1 MAEEVKPQPRRRYD
15 TTRRQA
21 QAAQTRQDIVAAA
34 QRVFLERGYS
44 GATLT
49 AIAQA
54 AGVVVETI
62 YRGFGSKA
70 SLFKVVVRAAVAGGA
85 ARAAVPPEQRPAIQA
100 VIAETDPRRQFQLYA
115 ATQPGIHAR
124 AGPLLRVLVGA
135 AAADPELAEVWAQL
149 ENERLAGM
157 GRFAQRLA
165 DRGVLRP
172 GLSAEDARDVLW
184 PLNSMAARALPRLAC
199 PHVGRGAAAR
209 PAIGRAGRLAGVSG
223 DHGCLMPS
231 GWPTLMRFCWWH
243 AGLVL
248 DRAAVLVY
256 DLNLWRACT
265 RRRSAARR
273 TGTCARWPV
282 SAAGRRWSRSG
293 MWAPRPRSRRC
304 WMPASGRSCL
314 TAPGTWRL
322 GMWPLPGGCW
332 KISVSRASSTR
343 RPGAARPGCR

>member
-62 YRGFGSKA
+62 
-70 SLFKVVVRAAVAGGA
+70 
-85 ARAAVPPEQRPAIQA
+85 
-100 VIAETDPRRQFQLYA
+100 PRRQFQLYA

-157 GRFAQRLA
+157 GR
-165 DRGVLRP
+165 
-172 GLSAEDARDVLW
+172 
-184 PLNSMAARALPRLAC
+184 N
-199 PHVGRGAAAR
+199 
-209 PAIGRAGRLAGVSG
+209 
-223 DHGCLMPS
+223 
-231 GWPTLMRFCWWH
+231 
-243 AGLVL
+243 
-248 DRAAVLVY
+248 
-256 DLNLWRACT
+256 
-265 RRRSAARR
+265 
-273 TGTCARWPV
+273 
-282 SAAGRRWSRSG
+282 
-293 MWAPRPRSRRC
+293 
-304 WMPASGRSCL
+304 
-314 TAPGTWRL
+314 
-322 GMWPLPGGCW
+322 
-332 KISVSRASSTR
+332 
-343 RPGAARPGCR
+343 